1 MDKNNNNPP
10 IPSDFFLYKNSNGE
24 VKVEIYIFNETVW
37 LPQDK
42 IAQLFGVDRSIV
54 TEHLKNVYKS
64 GELSKGVTCAI
75 FAQVQI
81 EGTGRSQDRL
91 SFTISTLSYP

>member
-54 TEHLKNVYKS
+54 TEHLKRGIIKRGNLCNFCTSSNRRHKA
-64 GELSKGVTCAI
+64 GHKT
-75 FAQVQI
+75 
-81 EGTGRSQDRL
+81 D
-91 SFTISTLSYP
+91 

>member
-54 TEHLKNVYKS
+54 TEHLKNVYKA
-64 GELSKGVTCAI
+64 GNYQKG
-75 FAQVQI
+75 
-81 EGTGRSQDRL
+81 
-91 SFTISTLSYP
+91 